1 MQNHHSKS
9 DSAAHNSVQE
19 LQNSA
24 FRFPADA
31 ERSITE
37 VGIHLSQE
45 ENHALD
51 SMVRDLRRLTH
62 LRDDE
67 DMEQEVNQEVKESLE
82 FHVRSLFASNRAHNK
97 ALYRVCRA
105 VYEAHQAM
113 KPLGLFL
120 SCLKLARLSIKTAY
134 LYLAIYGAFR
144 EELVAHASLGVRK
157 LAVLSKAEN
166 RMDIIRA
173 HGIEQLE
180 RMSSERI
187 KKLVSNAASSH
198 HSHTSRDKSV
208 PWVIVTLS
216 KDRSTLTVRNLSD
229 EQQRALANH
238 VIEWLSE
245 QGLEDQA
252 KVVTRC
258 KSDTAETP
266 LEGLEK
272 SPFSEED
279 AGSSAEECP
288 VTISEH
294 SANGANREKARYRSC
309 FVHKRGFQGLGY
321 RKDACET

>member
-1 MQNHHSKS
+1 MQER
-9 DSAAHNSVQE
+9 DSNSGSAGHDSSEGLRNE
-19 LQNSA
+19 LMLLQS
-24 FRFPADA
+24 DA

-51 SMVRDLRRLTH
+51 SVVGDLRGLTR

-67 DMEQEVNQEVKESLE
+67 DREQEVSQEVKESLE
-82 FHVRSLFASNRAHNK
+82 LHVRSLFASNRAHNK

-120 SCLKLARLSIKTAY
+120 SCLTLAKLPIKTAY
-134 LYLAIYGAFR
+134 LYLAIYEAFR
-144 EELVAHASLGVRK
+144 EELVFHASLGVRK

-166 RMDIIRA
+166 RMDIIRT
-173 HGIEQLE
+173 HGIERLE

-187 KKLVSNAASSH
+187 KNLVGRAASSH
-198 HSHTSRDKSV
+198 NSHTSRDKSV
-208 PWVIVTLS
+208 PWIIVTLS

-229 EQQRALANH
+229 EQQPALANH

-245 QGLEDQA
+245 QGLEDQTN
-252 KVVTRC
+252 VVTRC

-266 LEGLEK
+266 LENLEK
-272 SPFSEED
+272 SPLSQED
-279 AGSSAEECP
+279 AGSSSEACP
-288 VTISEH
+288 VTISER
-294 SANGANREKARYRSC
+294 SANGTNREEGRYRSC
-309 FVHKRGFQGLGY
+309 FVHKRGYQGLGY